1 VISALAIALA
11 VTPAAPQ
18 QASRSSS
25 LAVQLFMD
33 ACVNGSARL
42 VGARPISV
50 HRMAGG
56 SRKALFRAG
65 RVAYFDGRKSPPVH
79 FPEVGPAYLTS
90 EYPLT
95 YLVPQ
100 MPPNSKES
108 SVPVCVALTKDKSA
122 YWETQRAVRLWAKPG
137 DEVPRDQPGLKVG
150 DGLSQGGV
158 ISDQTFEARIGK
170 QSVAVFRES
179 SWVVMR
185 TLDRGDRPNPYDKYK
200 TGKKN

>member
-1 VISALAIALA
+1 MS
-11 VTPAAPQ
+11 PAAPQ
-18 QASRSSS
+18 QASPAFSP
-25 LAVQLFMD
+25 AVQLFMD

-65 RVAYFDGRKSPPVH
+65 RIAYFDDRKAPPVH
-79 FPEVGPAYLTS
+79 FPEVGPAYVTS

-100 MPPNSKES
+100 MRPDPKES
-108 SVPVCVALTKDKSA
+108 SVPVCVVLTKDKSA
-122 YWETQRAVRLWAKPG
+122 YWETQRTVRLWAKPS
-137 DEVPRDQPGLKVG
+137 DQVPLEQPGLKVG

-170 QSVAVFRES
+170 QGVAVFRES

-185 TLDRGDRPNPYDKYK
+185 TLDRGDRPHPYDSNKLR
-200 TGKKN
+200 KKN